1 MRRHL
6 QTIPFGELR
15 MKSGKSRVRLLALA
29 AAALSL
35 GACVDDDQGLN
46 VPRTPANGAIFAR
59 YVAMGNSITAGY
71 QAGGIVDTLQQ
82 RSYAVLLAERAGVTN
97 FGIPLI
103 AQPGCGP
110 LVPFTAP
117 LTPSPPAATCAR
129 SAAGA
134 QVNRVQNVAVPG
146 ARLLDLLRF
155 PSGQLGQVNTV
166 LVGPRTQVRAMKE
179 AQPTFVSVWVGNN
192 DVLEATVGGLL
203 GPTPTRAD
211 SSLTPLAT
219 FQTQLNQLV
228 DSIKSVSPQG
238 VMLVG
243 VVNAITGAPIIQPGS
258 YFFLSRDAQ
267 GRFQGKPVN
276 NNCSPV
282 NALGQLNPL
291 SRNYVSFQIASSA
304 VPEIDCSGT
313 LAGGAF
319 VLDAAEQ
326 LVVTQRVAAFNNA
339 IQAAAAANNWLYVNP
354 NLILEPFLTQR
365 DAQGRAQRLRKC
377 QGLLATPAP
386 TTPTALQTALVTTC
400 PVPPTGA
407 TATFA
412 APNFFGSLMSFDGV
426 HPSTEAHRVLAGR
439 FAALI
444 NAKYGTTLPTAET

>member
-1 MRRHL
+1 
-6 QTIPFGELR
+6 
-15 MKSGKSRVRLLALA
+15 MKSGTSRLRLLAMA

-35 GACVDDDQGLN
+35 SACVDDDQGLN
-46 VPRTPANGAIFAR
+46 TPRTPANGAIFAR
-59 YVAMGNSITAGY
+59 YVALGNTITARY
-71 QAGGIVDTLQQ
+71 QSGGIVDTLQQ
-82 RSYAVLLAERAGVTN
+82 RSYAVLLAERAGITN

-117 LTPSPPAATCAR
+117 LTPSAPTATCAR

-146 ARLLDLLRF
+146 ARLLDLLRV
-155 PSGQLGQVNTV
+155 PGGQLGQVNTV
-166 LVGPRTQVRAMKE
+166 LVGPRSQVRAMKE

-192 DVLEATVGGLL
+192 DVLEATVSGLL

-219 FQTQLNQLV
+219 FRTQLNQLV
-228 DSIKSVSPQG
+228 DSIKATAPQG
-238 VMLVG
+238 AMLVG
-243 VVNAITGAPIIQPGS
+243 VVNAMTGAPIIQPGA

-276 NNCSPV
+276 DNCSPV
-282 NALGQLNPL
+282 NALGQPNPL
-291 SRNYVSFQIASSA
+291 SRNFVSFQIVSSA
-304 VPEIDCSGT
+304 VPQIDCSGT

-326 LVVTQRVAAFNNA
+326 VIVANRVRDFNDA
-339 IQAAAAANNWLYVNP
+339 ISAAATANNWLYVNP
-354 NLILEPFLTQR
+354 NPILEGFLTQR
-365 DAQGRAQRLRKC
+365 DAQGRAQRIRKC
-377 QGLLATPAP
+377 QGLATA
-386 TTPTALQTALVTTC
+386 TTAAQFQTAVLTTC
-400 PVPPTGA
+400 PVPTTGS
-407 TATFA
+407 TAAFA
-412 APNFFGSLMSFDGV
+412 APNFFGSLISFDGV
-426 HPSTEAHRVLAGR
+426 HPSTEAHRILAGR

-444 NAKYGTTLPTAET
+444 NTKYGTTLPTAET

>member
-1 MRRHL
+1 
-6 QTIPFGELR
+6 
-15 MKSGKSRVRLLALA
+15 MKPGKSRLRLLAVA

-35 GACVDDDQGLN
+35 GACVGDGDERLTL
-46 VPRTPANGAIFAR
+46 PTPANGAIFQR
-59 YVAMGNSITAGY
+59 YVALGNSITAGY
-71 QAGGIVDTLQQ
+71 QSGGIVDTLQQ
-82 RSYAVLLAERAGVTN
+82 RSYAVFLAERAGVTN

-117 LTPSPPAATCAR
+117 LTPSAPTATCAR

-134 QVNRVQNVAVPG
+134 QVNLVQNVAVPG

-155 PSGQLGQVNTV
+155 PAGQLGQVNTV

-179 AQPTFVSVWVGNN
+179 ARPTFVSVWVGNN
-192 DVLEATVGGLL
+192 DALEATVGGLL

-219 FQTQLNQLV
+219 FQTQLNQLA
-228 DSIKSVSPQG
+228 DSIKAAAPAG

-243 VVNAITGAPIIQPGS
+243 VVDAIQGAPIIQPGA
-258 YFFLSRDAQ
+258 YFFLSRDAAT
-267 GRFQGKPVN
+267 GMFQGKRVN

-282 NALGQLNPL
+282 DALGQPNPL
-291 SRNYVSFQIASSA
+291 SRNYVSFQILTSTA
-304 VPEIDCSGT
+304 VPEIDCSGAT
-313 LAGGAF
+313 AGGAF

-326 LVVTQRVAAFNNA
+326 AIVAQRVRDFNTA
-339 IQAAAAANNWLYVNP
+339 IEAVATANGWVYVNP
-354 NLILEPFLTQR
+354 NPILASFLTAR
-365 DAQGRAQRLRKC
+365 DAQGRAQRIRKC
-377 QGLLATPAP
+377 QGLLSNPPPATAA
-386 TTPTALQTALVTTC
+386 ALQAAVVTTC

-407 TATFA
+407 TANFA

-426 HPSTEAHRVLAGR
+426 HPSTEAHRILAGR
-439 FAALI
+439 FAAAI
-444 NAKYGTTLPTAET
+444 NAKYGTTLSTSET

>member
-1 MRRHL
+1 MRRNL

-15 MKSGKSRVRLLALA
+15 MKSGTSRLRLLAMA

-35 GACVDDDQGLN
+35 GACVDDDQGLIN
-46 VPRTPANGAIFAR
+46 TPFPANGAIFAR

-71 QAGGIVDTLQQ
+71 QSGGIVDTLQQ

-117 LTPSPPAATCAR
+117 LTPSAPAATCAR

-134 QVNRVQNVAVPG
+134 AVNRVQNVAVPG

-192 DVLEATVGGLL
+192 DALEATVGGLL

-219 FQTQLNQLV
+219 FQNQLTQLV
-228 DSIKSVSPQG
+228 DSIKAAAPQG

-243 VVNAITGAPIIQPGS
+243 VVNAMNGAPIIQPGA
-258 YFFLSRDAQ
+258 YFFLSRDAA
-267 GRFQGKPVN
+267 GRFQNKPVN

-282 NALGQLNPL
+282 TPLGQPNPL
-291 SRNYVSFQIASSA
+291 ARNFVSFQIVSSA

-326 LVVTQRVAAFNNA
+326 AVVLQRVNAFNSA
-339 IQAAAAANNWLYVNP
+339 IQSAAVANNWVYVNP
-354 NLILEPFLTQR
+354 NTILESFLTQR
-365 DAQGRAQRLRKC
+365 DAQNRAQRLRKC
-377 QGLLATPAP
+377 QALATA
-386 TTPTALQTALVTTC
+386 TTPTQFQTALLTTC
-400 PVPPTGA
+400 PVPPTGS
-407 TATFA
+407 TAAFA

-426 HPSTEAHRVLAGR
+426 HPSTEAHRILAGR
-439 FAALI
+439 FAAAI
-444 NAKYGTTLPTAET
+444 NARYGTTLPTAET

>member
-1 MRRHL
+1 
-6 QTIPFGELR
+6 
-15 MKSGKSRVRLLALA
+15 MKSGTSRLRLLATA

-35 GACVDDDQGLN
+35 VACVGDDQGLTTT
-46 VPRTPANGAIFAR
+46 PTPANGAMFAR
-59 YVAMGNSITAGY
+59 YVALGNSITAGY
-71 QAGGIVDTLQQ
+71 QSGGIVDTLQQ
-82 RSYAVLLAERAGVTN
+82 RSYAVFLAERAGVTN

-134 QVNRVQNVAVPG
+134 QVNFVQNVAVPG

-155 PSGQLGQVNTV
+155 PGGSLGQVNTV

-179 AQPTFVSVWVGNN
+179 ARPTFVSVWIGNN
-192 DVLEATVGGLL
+192 DALEATVGGVL
-203 GPTPTRAD
+203 GPTPARAD

-228 DSIKSVSPQG
+228 DSIKAAGPQG

-243 VVNAITGAPIIQPGS
+243 VVNAMTGAPIIQPGA
-258 YFFLSRDAQ
+258 YFFLSRDAA

-282 NALGQLNPL
+282 NALGQPNPL
-291 SRNYVSFQIASSA
+291 SRNFVSFQIVSSA

-313 LAGGAF
+313 LGGGAF

-326 LVVTQRVAAFNNA
+326 AVVLQRVTAFNDA
-339 IQAAAAANNWLYVNP
+339 IQAAAVANNWLYVNP
-354 NLILEPFLTQR
+354 NTILESFLSQR

-377 QGLLATPAP
+377 QALAGATTPAQ
-386 TTPTALQTALVTTC
+386 LQTALVTTC

-407 TATFA
+407 TAPFA
-412 APNFFGSLMSFDGV
+412 APNFFGSLMSLDGV
-426 HPSTEAHRVLAGR
+426 HPSTEAHRILAGR
-439 FAALI
+439 FAAAI
-444 NAKYGTTLPTAET
+444 NAKYGTTLPTNET